1 MKMSRPILPIL
12 TQKLVDMATSVEQSK
27 KRVKSVIH
35 DQIPTVPYG
44 ENWVKIG
51 SVDPETICLN
61 G

>member
-1 MKMSRPILPIL
+1 LPIL

-35 DQIPTVPYG
+35 DQIPTVPYS